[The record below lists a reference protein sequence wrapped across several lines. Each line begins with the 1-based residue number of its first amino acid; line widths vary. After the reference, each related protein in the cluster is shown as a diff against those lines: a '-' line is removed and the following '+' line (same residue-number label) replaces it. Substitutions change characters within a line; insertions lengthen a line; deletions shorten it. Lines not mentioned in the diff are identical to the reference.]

1 MIDKLERLPLLLT
14 PLLTKRFLSNVV
26 MNQRDF
32 TAFTSL
38 LVKRD
43 LQLLTSLRSLKTLTP
58 CTIPVS
64 LLLLHLMLLLFNSW
78 LHIQVALLVNTSEME
93 VNTPLLSMTISPS
106 KLLLTDKCLF
116 FLEDHQAE
124 KLTQVMFSIY
134 IPVFLREPLR

>member
-1 MIDKLERLPLLLT
+1 
-14 PLLTKRFLSNVV
+14 
-26 MNQRDF
+26 
-32 TAFTSL
+32 
-38 LVKRD
+38 
-43 LQLLTSLRSLKTLTP
+43 
-58 CTIPVS
+58 
-64 LLLLHLMLLLFNSW
+64 MLLLFNSW